1 MMGNKVFKA
10 LTAVAAAAAAA
21 WLLPKRKKE
30 MAVRPVPAGESMS
43 CIRERTGV
51 NEDALCL
58 YYYRPGRWTEKDAV
72 FIAFHGFGRDGAEYC
87 KALRKLAEERNM
99 LIVCPELTER
109 KYPGAEWYQE
119 GGIMDA
125 DGHIREK
132 EERTFSAADQ
142 IVAEVKNRTQA
153 TGEIILFGHSAGG
166 QFVHRWALLGGKKN
180 VDVIAVANSGW
191 FTMPDR
197 DIDYPYGIKNV
208 GITDEEL
215 GEAFAEPVILFMGE
229 KDVERKPP
237 FRDTPEADAQEPNG
251 TVYELFPTM
260 QSKSGGA
267 QGSFPLET
275 GNRRRRGSSG
285 GKNGGRCSG
294 IYFWEIIGRWKSESV
309 SWELSAISC

>member
-1 MMGNKVFKA
+1 MGNKIFKA
-10 LTAVAAAAAAA
+10 LTAVAAAAAAV

-51 NEDALCL
+51 NQDALCL

-72 FIAFHGFGRDGAEYC
+72 FIAFHGFGRNGAEYC
-87 KALRKLAEERNM
+87 KALRKLAEKRNM

-119 GGIMDA
+119 GGIMDT
-125 DGHIREK
+125 DGHVREK
-132 EERTFSAADQ
+132 EKRTFSVVDR
-142 IVAEVKNRTQA
+142 IVEEVKNRTQA
-153 TGEIILFGHSAGG
+153 TGKVILFGHSAGG
-166 QFVHRWALLGGKKN
+166 QFVHRWALLGGKKV

-208 GITDEEL
+208 GVTDKEL
-215 GEAFAEPVILFMGE
+215 AEAFAKPVILFMGE

-237 FRDTPEADAQEPNG
+237 FHDTPEADVQGMNRMERCTNYFHQCRAKAE
-251 TVYELFPTM
+251 ELQVPFRW
-260 QSKSGGA
+260 K
-267 QGSFPLET
+267 LET
-275 GNRRRRGSSG
+275 VEGVAHQGVKMAEGAMSYIL
-285 GKNGGRCSG
+285 GKS
-294 IYFWEIIGRWKSESV
+294 SESE
-309 SWELSAISC
+309 S

>member
-1 MMGNKVFKA
+1 MGNKVFKA
-10 LTAVAAAAAAA
+10 LTAVAAAAAAV

-30 MAVRPVPAGESMS
+30 MAVRPIPAGESMS

-51 NEDALCL
+51 NQDALWL

-72 FIAFHGFGRDGAEYC
+72 FIAFHGFGRAGAEYC

-119 GGIMDA
+119 GGIMDT
-125 DGHIREK
+125 DGHVREK
-132 EERTFSAADQ
+132 EKRTFSVVDW
-142 IVAEVKNRTQA
+142 IVEEVKSRTQA
-153 TGEIILFGHSAGG
+153 TGKVILFGHSAGG
-166 QFVHRWALLGGKKN
+166 QFVHRWTLLGGKKV

-208 GITDEEL
+208 GVTDKEL
-215 GEAFAEPVILFMGE
+215 AEAFAKPVILFMGE

-237 FRDTPEADAQEPNG
+237 FRDTPEADAQGMNRMERCTN
-251 TVYELFPTM
+251 YFRQCKAKAEELRVPFRW
-260 QSKSGGA
+260 K
-267 QGSFPLET
+267 LET
-275 GNRRRRGSSG
+275 VEGAAHQGVKMAEGAAAYIFGKSSQ
-285 GKNGGRCSG
+285 R
-294 IYFWEIIGRWKSESV
+294 ES
-309 SWELSAISC
+309 

>member
-1 MMGNKVFKA
+1 MGNKVFKA
-10 LTAVAAAAAAA
+10 LTAVAAVAAAV

-30 MAVRPVPAGESMS
+30 MAVRPIPAGESMS

-51 NEDALCL
+51 NQDALCL

-72 FIAFHGFGRDGAEYC
+72 FIAFHGFGRAGAEYC

-119 GGIMDA
+119 GGIMDT

-132 EERTFSAADQ
+132 EERTFSAADR

-153 TGEIILFGHSAGG
+153 AGKIILFGHSAGG
-166 QFVHRWALLGGKKN
+166 QFVHRWALLG
-180 VDVIAVANSGW
+180 
-191 FTMPDR
+191 DR

-237 FRDTPEADAQEPNG
+237 FRDTPEADAQGMNRMERCTN
-251 TVYELFPTM
+251 YFRQCKAKAEELRVPFRW
-260 QSKSGGA
+260 K
-267 QGSFPLET
+267 LET
-275 GNRRRRGSSG
+275 VEGAAHQGVKMAEGAAAYIFGKSSEDGNRR
-285 GKNGGRCSG
+285 
-294 IYFWEIIGRWKSESV
+294 V
-309 SWELSAISC
+309 

>member
-1 MMGNKVFKA
+1 MMGNKIFKA
-10 LTAVAAAAAAA
+10 LTAVAAAAAAV

-51 NEDALCL
+51 NQDALCL

-72 FIAFHGFGRDGAEYC
+72 FIAFHGFGRNGAEYC
-87 KALRKLAEERNM
+87 KALRKLAEKRNM

-119 GGIMDA
+119 GGIMDT
-125 DGHIREK
+125 DGHVREK
-132 EERTFSAADQ
+132 EKRTFSVVDR
-142 IVAEVKNRTQA
+142 IVEEVKNRTQA
-153 TGEIILFGHSAGG
+153 TGKVILFGHSAGG
-166 QFVHRWALLGGKKN
+166 QFVHRWALLGGKKV

-208 GITDEEL
+208 GVTDKEL
-215 GEAFAEPVILFMGE
+215 AEAFAKPVILFMGE

-237 FRDTPEADAQEPNG
+237 FRDTPEADVQGMNRMERCTNYFHQCRAKAE
-251 TVYELFPTM
+251 ELQVPFRW
-260 QSKSGGA
+260 K
-267 QGSFPLET
+267 LET
-275 GNRRRRGSSG
+275 VEGVAHQGVKMAEGAMSYIL
-285 GKNGGRCSG
+285 GKS
-294 IYFWEIIGRWKSESV
+294 SESE
-309 SWELSAISC
+309 S

>member
-1 MMGNKVFKA
+1 MGNKIFKA
-10 LTAVAAAAAAA
+10 LTAVAAAAAAV

-51 NEDALCL
+51 NQDALCL

-72 FIAFHGFGRDGAEYC
+72 FIAFHGFGRNGAEYC
-87 KALRKLAEERNM
+87 KALRKLAEKRNM

-119 GGIMDA
+119 GGIMDT
-125 DGHIREK
+125 DGHVREK
-132 EERTFSAADQ
+132 EKRTFSVVDR
-142 IVAEVKNRTQA
+142 IVEEVKNRTQA
-153 TGEIILFGHSAGG
+153 TGKVILFGHSAGG
-166 QFVHRWALLGGKKN
+166 QFVHRWALLGGKKV

-208 GITDEEL
+208 GVTDKEL
-215 GEAFAEPVILFMGE
+215 AEAFAKPVILFMGE

-237 FRDTPEADAQEPNG
+237 FRDTPEADVQGMNRMERCTNYFHQCRAKAE
-251 TVYELFPTM
+251 ELQVPFRW
-260 QSKSGGA
+260 K
-267 QGSFPLET
+267 LET
-275 GNRRRRGSSG
+275 VEGVAHQGVKMAEGAMSYIL
-285 GKNGGRCSG
+285 GKS
-294 IYFWEIIGRWKSESV
+294 SESE
-309 SWELSAISC
+309 S

>member
-1 MMGNKVFKA
+1 MLFA
-10 LTAVAAAAAAA
+10 CTTIA
-21 WLLPKRKKE
+21 
-30 MAVRPVPAGESMS
+30 
-43 CIRERTGV
+43 
-51 NEDALCL
+51 
-58 YYYRPGRWTEKDAV
+58 PGRWTEKDAV
-72 FIAFHGFGRDGAEYC
+72 FIAFHGFGRAGAEYC

-119 GGIMDA
+119 GGIMDT

-132 EERTFSAADQ
+132 EERTFSAADR

-153 TGEIILFGHSAGG
+153 AGKIILFGHSAGG

-215 GEAFAEPVILFMGE
+215 GEAFAKPVILFMGE

-237 FRDTPEADAQEPNG
+237 FRDTPEADAQGMNRMERCTN
-251 TVYELFPTM
+251 YFRQCKAKAEELRVPFRW
-260 QSKSGGA
+260 K
-267 QGSFPLET
+267 LET
-275 GNRRRRGSSG
+275 VEGTAHQGVKMAEGAAAYIFGKSSEDRNRR
-285 GKNGGRCSG
+285 
-294 IYFWEIIGRWKSESV
+294 V
-309 SWELSAISC
+309 

>member
-1 MMGNKVFKA
+1 
-10 LTAVAAAAAAA
+10 
-21 WLLPKRKKE
+21 
-30 MAVRPVPAGESMS
+30 
-43 CIRERTGV
+43 
-51 NEDALCL
+51 
-58 YYYRPGRWTEKDAV
+58 
-72 FIAFHGFGRDGAEYC
+72 
-87 KALRKLAEERNM
+87 M
-99 LIVCPELTER
+99 LIVCLELTER

-132 EERTFSAADQ
+132 EERTFSAADR

-153 TGEIILFGHSAGG
+153 AGEIILFGHSAGG

-237 FRDTPEADAQEPNG
+237 FRDTPEADAQGMNRMERC
-251 TVYELFPTM
+251 TKYFHQCRAKAEELQVPFLW
-260 QSKSGGA
+260 K
-267 QGSFPLET
+267 LET
-275 GNRRRRGSSG
+275 VEGVAHQGVKMAEGAAAYIFGKSSEDRNRR
-285 GKNGGRCSG
+285 
-294 IYFWEIIGRWKSESV
+294 V
-309 SWELSAISC
+309 

>member
-1 MMGNKVFKA
+1 MGNKVFKA
-10 LTAVAAAAAAA
+10 LTAVAAAAVAA
-21 WLLPKRKKE
+21 WLLPKGKKE
-30 MAVRPVPAGESMS
+30 MTVRPISAGESIS
-43 CIRERTGV
+43 CIRERTGM
-51 NEDALCL
+51 NQDALCL
-58 YYYRPGRWTEKDAV
+58 YYYCPCRWTEKDAV
-72 FIAFHGFGRDGAEYC
+72 FIAFHGFGRNGAEYC

-119 GGIMDA
+119 GGIMDT

-132 EERTFSAADQ
+132 EERTFSAADR

-153 TGEIILFGHSAGG
+153 AGKIILFGHSAGG

-215 GEAFAEPVILFMGE
+215 AEAFAKPVILFMGGN
-229 KDVERKPP
+229 DVGRKPP
-237 FRDTPEADAQEPNG
+237 FRDTPEADAQGMNRMERC
-251 TVYELFPTM
+251 TKYFHQCRAKAEELQVPFLW
-260 QSKSGGA
+260 K
-267 QGSFPLET
+267 LET
-275 GNRRRRGSSG
+275 VEGVAHQGVKMAEGAAAYIFGKSSEDGNRR
-285 GKNGGRCSG
+285 
-294 IYFWEIIGRWKSESV
+294 V
-309 SWELSAISC
+309 

>member
-10 LTAVAAAAAAA
+10 LTAVAAVAAAV

-30 MAVRPVPAGESMS
+30 MAVCPIPAGESMS

-51 NEDALCL
+51 NQDALCL

-72 FIAFHGFGRDGAEYC
+72 FIAFHGFGRAGAEYC

-119 GGIMDA
+119 GGIMDTG
-125 DGHIREK
+125 GHIREK
-132 EERTFSAADQ
+132 EKRTFSVVDR
-142 IVAEVKNRTQA
+142 IVEEVKSRTQVA
-153 TGEIILFGHSAGG
+153 GKVILFGHSAGG

-215 GEAFAEPVILFMGE
+215 GEAFAKPVILFMGE
-229 KDVERKPP
+229 KDVGRKPP
-237 FRDTPEADAQEPNG
+237 FRDTPEANAH
-251 TVYELFPTM
+251 V
-260 QSKSGGA
+260 
-267 QGSFPLET
+267 
-275 GNRRRRGSSG
+275 R
-285 GKNGGRCSG
+285 
-294 IYFWEIIGRWKSESV
+294 
-309 SWELSAISC
+309 